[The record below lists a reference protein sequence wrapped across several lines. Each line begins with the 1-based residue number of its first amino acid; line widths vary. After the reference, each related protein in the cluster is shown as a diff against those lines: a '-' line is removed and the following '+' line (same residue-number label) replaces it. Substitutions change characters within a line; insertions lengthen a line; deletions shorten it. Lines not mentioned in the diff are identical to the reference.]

1 MEEFRHVPAG
11 RLLAG
16 AERDRDLSERNPAA
30 ETAGEFMVWSGE
42 LASTRRAGGQ
52 RLFDLAERSIPAEF
66 LNDGLTDDECLTRLP
81 SHAGTVLGV
90 ATADDLADYL
100 RFPAA
105 VAARLLPATGLTGY
119 TGLTRLTGL
128 QTFELDPVGRITSV
142 DASPW
147 TERFAYDE
155 VGNQTEVSWPAAHPG
170 PTPPRS
176 LDPHQA
182 AVAPAAPAPAGVFR
196 TGTAPPSVRLEQ
208 RRSAVAMRVWIAPR
222 P

>member
-30 ETAGEFMVWSGE
+30 ETAVEFMVWSGE

-90 ATADDLADYL
+90 ATADDLAD
-100 RFPAA
+100 
-105 VAARLLPATGLTGY
+105 
-119 TGLTRLTGL
+119 
-128 QTFELDPVGRITSV
+128 RITSV
-142 DASPW
+142 DASQW
-147 TERFAYDE
+147 TERYAYDE
-155 VGNQTEVSWPAAHPG
+155 VGNQTEASWPAAHPG